1 MTAKLIIENHRKNME
16 KTIDVFRG
24 ELRSLRTGRA
34 SPGLVENLPV
44 EYYGSPTPL
53 KQLATIAAPEPASI
67 IIKPFDPACLKD
79 IEKAIKNSELSLA
92 PILDGKMIRLNL
104 PALSQER
111 RQQIAHQVKQ
121 LGEKSKVGLRN
132 IRRDA
137 NKQLDDEEKDKT
149 ITEDQRDRSKKDID
163 DLTKK
168 FSDSID
174 EIVKSKSEE
183 IMTS

>member
-67 IIKPFDPACLKD
+67 IIKPFDPSCLKD